1 MPHYYSSSSEQQIIS
16 QLLRKIVSLHK
27 KGKTLIVGIQG
38 GQGVGKTTLIKY
50 LKEHLLTQGYRVQS
64 FSIDDFYESY
74 KKRQIL
80 SKKYPLNPFY
90 QIPRGMPGTHRL
102 QLMNETLHKIKAGK
116 PFVIPLFD
124 KSSHQGKGD
133 ISSKHIRVLGRQDF
147 ILFDGWCLGM
157 PTVSSHELIKIC
169 AKNGIKLGEID
180 PEFKYHK
187 LVLSFNRLYQFLWKY
202 LDFMV
207 MLKADTPELHIQW
220 RLKQEKELKKRTGK
234 GLSDT
239 EVKRLVS
246 YYLPF
251 TYLCYDNVKA
261 DVLIGINK
269 MHRIYRKS

>member
-1 MPHYYSSSSEQQIIS
+1 MSHYYSSSSEQQIIS

-38 GQGVGKTTLIKY
+38 GQGVGKTTLIEY
-50 LKEHLLTQGYRVQS
+50 LKEHLHAQGYRVQS

-80 SKKYPLNPFY
+80 AKKYALNPFY
-90 QIPRGMPGTHRL
+90 QIPRGMPGTHRVKAMKEIL
-102 QLMNETLHKIKAGK
+102 QKIKAGK
-116 PFVIPLFD
+116 PFVIPIFD
-124 KSSHQGKGD
+124 KSSHHGRGD

-157 PTVSSHELIKIC
+157 STVSSPELIKIC

-180 PEFKYHK
+180 PEFEYHK
-187 LVLSFNRLYQFLWKY
+187 LVLSFNKLYQSLWKY
-202 LDFMV
+202 IDFMV
-207 MLKADTPELHIQW
+207 MMKADTPELHVRW

-234 GLSDT
+234 GLSDH

-246 YYLPF
+246 FYLPF
-251 TYLCYDNVKA
+251 TYLCYDKVKP
-261 DVLIGINK
+261 DVLIGVNK
-269 MHRIYRKS
+269 KHVMYRKS